1 MRRIA
6 VAVMTTISGLVLLF
20 SYHTSRNEHASTSLA
35 SGAGI
40 TEEPATP
47 DTAAAAP
54 LDPSPEATEDPT
66 PSLEPSAE
74 PTSEP
79 SSPGS
84 PSPKLQA
91 APKPTKTTTAA
102 AKNYLGDAVDTHYG
116 PVQVRI
122 TVRAKKIV
130 KAGVTQVPMD
140 NPRDVEINTY
150 AVPLLDAAAVRWQT
164 ADLQS
169 VSGATFT
176 SDGYKQSLQSAIDK
190 AGL

>member
-20 SYHTSRNEHASTSLA
+20 SYHTSRNEHASTALA

-40 TEEPATP
+40 TEESATP
-47 DTAAAAP
+47 DGAAAAP
-54 LDPSPEATEDPT
+54 LDPTPEVSDDPT
-66 PSLEPSAE
+66 ASLEPSVEPTAE
-74 PTSEP
+74 PSP
-79 SSPGS
+79 STS

-91 APKPTKTTTAA
+91 APKPTKTTAT

-130 KAGVTQVPMD
+130 KADVTQVPMD

-150 AVPLLDAAAVRWQT
+150 AVPLLNAAAVKWQT